1 MATRIL
7 KVEPESPSPDAIRE
21 AAACLADG
29 GLVVIP
35 TETVYG
41 LAANVID
48 PKALARLRAVKGREA
63 VKPFTV
69 HVGSRSAVER
79 FVPELTGLARR
90 LVQKAWPG
98 PLTVVF
104 SVSDPRRAAVIR
116 ESAESHIPSIYHER
130 TVGIRCPDDRVA
142 SAVLTEA
149 GVPVV
154 AASANPAGAPAPVT
168 AEEAMGTLADQVDLV
183 LDAGRTRYAKPSTII
198 RVNGDGYELLR
209 EGIIAERTLQKLC
222 RVSFLTVCTG
232 NTCRSPMAE
241 ALLRRLLADRLGCKE
256 AELEARGYHVESA
269 GVSAMEGMP
278 ASEPAVAVMKSLGMD
293 LSAHRSNALTL
304 EAIARA
310 DYIFAMTPGHL
321 RAVMRIS
328 PGAADRCRLLDDEG
342 IEDPIGSDESEYAR
356 CADAIEKALRRKLQ
370 EISL

>member
-1 MATRIL
+1 MATRVL
-7 KVEPESPSPDAIRE
+7 RVDPESLSLDAVRE
-21 AAACLADG
+21 AAACLAGG

-69 HVGSRSAVER
+69 HIGSRQAVER
-79 FVPELTGLARR
+79 FVPDLTGLARR

-104 SVSDPRRAAVIR
+104 PVVDPRQATVIR
-116 ESAESHIPSIYHER
+116 DSAEAHIPSIYHER

-142 SAVLTEA
+142 AAVLTEA

-168 AEEAMGTLADQVDLV
+168 AEEALDTLADQVDLV

-198 RVNGDGYELLR
+198 RLNGDGYELIR
-209 EGIIAERTLQKLC
+209 EGMIAERTLQKLC
-222 RVSFLTVCTG
+222 RVNFLAVCTG

-241 ALLRRLLADRLGCKE
+241 ALLRRLLAERLGIRE
-256 AELEARGYHVESA
+256 AELVARGYYVESA
-269 GVSAMEGMP
+269 GVSAMDGMR
-278 ASEPAVAVMKSLGMD
+278 ASEPAVAVMKARGMD
-293 LSAHRSNALTL
+293 VSGHRSSTLTL

-321 RAVMRIS
+321 RAVTRMS
-328 PGAADRCRLLDDEG
+328 PAAAERCRLLDDDG
-342 IEDPIGSDESEYAR
+342 IEDPVGGDEAEYAR
-356 CADAIEKALRRKLQ
+356 CAEAIENALRRKLQ